1 MKTLIFTTILILSFF
16 VGKAQNTNP
25 ALVGRIHEMLK
36 DCSYFE
42 VTEDMFNTLAE
53 DERYQHEEEMAY
65 LKKIKFLIF
74 VECPPDR
81 KMFHDDFISNAELKG
96 FKIMMRSKSAHEQ
109 FTFYRKSVND
119 LKEYLLLHDR
129 GLSYIVTSL
138 NISTINELSGI
149 MNMAG
154 GLGQG

>member
-16 VGKAQNTNP
+16 VGKAQNINP

-74 VECPPDR
+74 VRPPNLVP
-81 KMFHDDFISNAELKG
+81 S
-96 FKIMMRSKSAHEQ
+96 
-109 FTFYRKSVND
+109 
-119 LKEYLLLHDR
+119 
-129 GLSYIVTSL
+129 
-138 NISTINELSGI
+138 
-149 MNMAG
+149 
-154 GLGQG
+154 